1 MKQKILLL
9 FTVFS
14 LIACKRE
21 SKISSPDWT
30 KISARTQFKDV
41 DGGVQIKSGNFTYTF
56 GQNQIPF
63 KKIILLNASMAGY
76 ISELGAE
83 NRIIGVSSPEYI
95 YSEKIQN
102 LIKEGKIQNV
112 GSEQKYDVEKI
123 IALKPDAI
131 FTNHI
136 ASFDNTYDL
145 LKNNGIQ
152 VIFLDEY
159 MEQQPLEKTGYIKL
173 FGELLGLEK
182 EAAARY
188 QEIERNYNELKKLAL
203 ASKDQPAVLANEMY
217 GNVWYLPGGNT
228 SVAHYTADAN
238 AAYILK
244 DNKDEKA
251 LTMSFE
257 EVYAKAGGVQF
268 WVNAGSHTSK
278 NEILKMNPLYGK
290 LNVFNKGKI
299 YTMSGKERQ
308 KANDFFESGV
318 VRADL
323 ILKDYIK
330 IFHPELLPDYQLT
343 YMKELQ

>member
-1 MKQKILLL
+1 MKKKILLL

-21 SKISSPDWT
+21 SKISSSDWT
-30 KISARTQFKDV
+30 NISNRTQYKEQ
-41 DGGVQIKSGNFTYTF
+41 DGSLELKSGNFTYNF
-56 GQNQIPF
+56 KQNQTPF

-83 NRIIGVSSPEYI
+83 NLIIGVSSPEYI

-112 GSEQKYDVEKI
+112 GSDQKYDVEKI
-123 IALKPDAI
+123 ISMKPDAI
-131 FTNHI
+131 FTNYI
-136 ASFDNTYDL
+136 ASFDNAYQL

-152 VIFLDEY
+152 VVFLDEY
-159 MEQQPLEKTGYIKL
+159 MEQQPLQKTAYIKL
-173 FGELLGLEK
+173 FGELFGKEK
-182 EAAARY
+182 EAEAKY
-188 QEIERNYNELKKLAL
+188 QEVEKNYNDLKQLAL
-203 ASKDQPAVLANEMY
+203 KAKDKPLVLANEMY
-217 GNVWYLPGGNT
+217 GDVWYLPGGNT
-228 SVAHYTADAN
+228 SVAHYIADAN
-238 AAYILK
+238 ATYIMK

-257 EVYAKAGGVQF
+257 EVYAKTSGAQY
-268 WVNAGSHTSK
+268 WVNAGNHTSK
-278 NEILKMNPLYGK
+278 SEMLKMNNFYGK
-290 LNVFNKGKI
+290 LDVFNKGKL
-299 YTMSGKERQ
+299 YTMAGRERKQ
-308 KANDFFESGV
+308 SNDFFESGV

-330 IFHPELLPDYQLT
+330 IFHPELLPDYQFT

>member
-9 FTVFS
+9 LTVFS

-21 SKISSPDWT
+21 SKKSSSDWT
-30 KISARTQFKDV
+30 NISGRTQFKEH
-41 DGGVQIKSGNFTYTF
+41 DGVLELKSGNFTYNF
-56 GQNQIPF
+56 KQNQTPF

-76 ISELGAE
+76 ISELAAE
-83 NRIIGVSSPEYI
+83 DLIIGVSSPEYI
-95 YSEKIQN
+95 YSEKIQS
-102 LIKEGKIQNV
+102 LLKDGKIQNV

-123 IALKPDAI
+123 IAMKPDAV
-131 FTNHI
+131 FTNYI
-136 ASFDNTYDL
+136 ASFDNAYLL

-152 VIFLDEY
+152 VVFLDEY
-159 MEQQPLEKTGYIKL
+159 MEQQPLEKTAYIKL
-173 FGELLGLEK
+173 FGEFFGKEK
-182 EAAARY
+182 EAVAKY
-188 QEIERNYNELKKLAL
+188 QEVEKNYNELKKLAL
-203 ASKDQPAVLANEMY
+203 TAKEKPVVMANEMY
-217 GNVWYLPGGNT
+217 GDVWYLPGGNT
-228 SVAHYTADAN
+228 SVAHYIADAN
-238 AAYILK
+238 AAYIMK

-257 EVYAKAGGVQF
+257 EVYAKTGDVQY

-278 NEILKMNPLYGK
+278 KEMLGTNPFYGK
-290 LNVFNKGKI
+290 LDVFNKGKI
-299 YTMSGKERQ
+299 YTIAGKEKL

>member
-1 MKQKILLL
+1 MKHKILLL

-21 SKISSPDWT
+21 SKISSSDWT
-30 KISARTQFKDV
+30 NISNRTQFKEH
-41 DGGVQIKSGNFTYTF
+41 DGVLELKSGNFIYNF
-56 GQNQIPF
+56 KQNQTPF

-83 NRIIGVSSPEYI
+83 DLIIGVSSPEYI

-102 LIKEGKIQNV
+102 LLKEGKIQNV

-123 IALKPDAI
+123 ISLKPDAI

-136 ASFDNTYDL
+136 ASFDNTYEL

-152 VIFLDEY
+152 VVFLDEY
-159 MEQQPLEKTGYIKL
+159 MEQQPLEKTAYIKL
-173 FGELLGLEK
+173 FGELLGKEK
-182 EAAARY
+182 EAGEKY
-188 QEIERNYNELKKLAL
+188 LEIEKSYNGLKQL
-203 ASKDQPAVLANEMY
+203 ASTAKEKPVVLANEMY
-217 GNVWYLPGGNT
+217 GDVWYLPGGNT
-228 SVAHYTADAN
+228 SVAHYIADAN
-238 AAYILK
+238 ASYIMK

-257 EVYAKAGGVQF
+257 EVYAKAGGVQY

-278 NEILKMNPLYGK
+278 KEMLKMNGFYGK
-290 LNVFNKGKI
+290 LDVFNKGKI
-299 YTMSGKERQ
+299 YTMTGKERQ

>member
-9 FTVFS
+9 LTVFS

-21 SKISSPDWT
+21 SKKSSSDWTSISSR
-30 KISARTQFKDV
+30 IQFKEH
-41 DGGVQIKSGNFTYTF
+41 DGILELKSGNFSYNFKKDQT
-56 GQNQIPF
+56 PF

-83 NRIIGVSSPEYI
+83 NLIIGVSSPEYI
-95 YSEKIQN
+95 YSEKIQH

-112 GSEQKYDVEKI
+112 GSDQKYDVEKI
-123 IALKPDAI
+123 ISLKPDAI

-136 ASFDNTYDL
+136 ASFDNTYEL

-159 MEQQPLEKTGYIKL
+159 MEQQPLEKTAYIKL
-173 FGELLGLEK
+173 FGEFLGKEK
-182 EAAARY
+182 EAEAKY
-188 QEIERNYNELKKLAL
+188 LEVEKNYNNLKKLAL
-203 ASKDQPAVLANEMY
+203 TGKEKPLVLANEMY

-228 SVAHYTADAN
+228 SVAHYIADAN
-238 AAYILK
+238 ASYILK

-257 EVYAKAGGVQF
+257 EVFAKTNGVQY
-268 WVNAGSHTSK
+268 WVNAGSYTSK
-278 NEILKMNPLYGK
+278 KEMQKVNSLYGK
-290 LNVFNKGKI
+290 LEAFNKGKI
-299 YTMSGKERQ
+299 YTLSGKERQ
-308 KANDFFESGV
+308 RANDFFESGV
-318 VRADL
+318 VRADI